1 MLESILFIFLI
12 FVGGIFLLISLI
24 TILTGF
30 VKKSRKIKNIGL
42 GLGVI
47 PIICFGLV
55 AAYYLIILP
64 TTHKNQMEDFAG
76 IYVLHNSAEQVLDL
90 KPFENKNPELTLL
103 SNGTYKFD
111 GIEGVGL
118 EKSGTWKT
126 GGIDGMFEFEVDQG
140 TEWASPSGSGDESAL
155 SFEYQM
161 DEDDWGNIKS
171 ILFVKK

>member
-30 VKKSRKIKNIGL
+30 VKKSRKIKNVGL
-42 GLGVI
+42 GIGVI
-47 PIICFGLV
+47 PVICFAIIAV
-55 AAYYLIILP
+55 YYLIILP
-64 TTHKNQMEDFAG
+64 SAHKNQMEDFAG
-76 IYVLHNSAEQVLDL
+76 IYVLHKSAEKVLDL
-90 KPFENKNPELTLL
+90 KQLENKNPELILL

-118 EKSGTWKT
+118 EKNGTWKT
-126 GGIDGMFEFEVDQG
+126 GGIDGMFEFNVGHG
-140 TEWASPSGSGDESAL
+140 TEWASPSGSGNESAL

-161 DEDDWGNIKS
+161 DEDDWENIKS

>member
-12 FVGGIFLLISLI
+12 FVGVIFLAISLI

-47 PIICFGLV
+47 PIICFGLIT
-55 AAYYLIILP
+55 AYYLIILP
-64 TTHKNQMEDFAG
+64 SAHENQMEDFAG
-76 IYVLHNSAEQVLDL
+76 TYVLHNSAEQVLDL
-90 KPFENKNPELTLL
+90 KQFENKNPELILL

-118 EKSGTWKT
+118 EKNGTWKT
-126 GGIDGMFEFEVDQG
+126 GGIDGMFEFEVEHG
-140 TEWASPSGSGDESAL
+140 TEWVSPSGSGDESAL

-161 DEDDWGNIKS
+161 DEDDKANTKS
-171 ILFVKK
+171 VLFVKK